1 MPNCLAGYEVDL
13 TCPFDATHCVAS
25 PFFAMYTLRMIST
38 QMREQLKDAMRAKD
52 QVRVDTLRGALA
64 AFTNELVA
72 KGRKPTDE
80 LSDDEV
86 LTVLKR
92 LAKQRKDSMEQFTK
106 GGRPE
111 LAAKEEVEL
120 KIIEAYLPQMASRE
134 EIEKV
139 ARAKKEE
146 LGVSDAAGMGKLMGA
161 VIKEFAGRADG
172 GDVKAVVQNLF
183 T

>member
-1 MPNCLAGYEVDL
+1 MR
-13 TCPFDATHCVAS
+13 DA
-25 PFFAMYTLRMIST
+25 
-38 QMREQLKDAMRAKD
+38 LKEAMRAKD

-72 KGRKPTDE
+72 KGRKPTEE

-86 LTVLKR
+86 ITVVKR
-92 LAKQRKDSMEQFTK
+92 LAKQRKDSIEQFTK
-106 GGRPE
+106 GGRAE
-111 LAAKEEVEL
+111 LAEKEAAEL
-120 KIIEAYLPQMASRE
+120 KILEVYLPQMASRE

-146 LGVSDAAGMGKLMGA
+146 MGVTDAAGMGKLMGA
-161 VIKEFAGRADG
+161 VIKEFQGRADG
-172 GDVKAVVQNLF
+172 GDVKAVVQALF